1 MAQSFREPTAF
12 ARMLASGL
20 RAYGSRDDV
29 NWKRFTR
36 LAKLARAAH
45 LKNGLTSVQLDAD
58 TQFIFPLGDHYW
70 HGVFLGRVY
79 EPAVDWLF
87 RRIKEVPYALIDCG
101 ANMGYWSLRVS
112 GHEFGAHKAV
122 AIEAAQSNFRLLQNN
137 ARANGERFSAIHRAI
152 SDQSGKT
159 LKLFGKMHF
168 GRSLNPDWHKGADAH
183 AEEVQ
188 TITIDEVAERFLP
201 GGGQPI
207 VIKLDVEGVE
217 VAAMK
222 GGKKTIEAGALLVYE
237 DHEKEAAHPAS
248 AHLLAMGDM
257 DIWHLG
263 SGRRLSKI
271 ETLEQVA
278 QAKAAA
284 HDFFAYKRGSRW
296 AEVFREG
303 MH

>member
-1 MAQSFREPTAF
+1 MAQTFREPSAF

-20 RAYGSRDDV
+20 RAYGARGDV

-58 TQFIFPLGDHYW
+58 TRFIFPLGDHYW
-70 HGVFLGRVY
+70 HGVFLGRTY
-79 EPAVDWLF
+79 EPVVDWLF
-87 RRIKEVPYALIDCG
+87 RRIKDVPYALIDCG

-112 GHEFGAHKAV
+112 GREFGAHKAI
-122 AIEAAQSNFRLLQNN
+122 AIEASRSNFELLENN
-137 ARANGERFSAIHRAI
+137 ARANGERFTGLHRAI

-159 LKLFGKMHF
+159 LKLYGKMHF
-168 GRSLNPDWHKGADAH
+168 GRSLKADWHKDANAH
-183 AEEVQ
+183 SEKVE

-217 VAAMK
+217 VAAMH
-222 GGKKTIEAGALLVYE
+222 GGNKTIESGALLVYE
-237 DHEKEAAHPAS
+237 DHEKEAKHPAS
-248 AHLLAMGDM
+248 AHLLEMGDM

-263 SGRRLSKI
+263 RDMKLSKVHN
-271 ETLEQVA
+271 LDQVA
-278 QAKAAA
+278 EAKKSA
-284 HDFFAYKRGSRW
+284 HDFFAYKRGSHW
-296 AEVFREG
+296 SKLFGEG